1 MTSED
6 TNAQL
11 LDENPN
17 APICKGCNCV
27 LVGNEH
33 MWKRDGSDIYCCA
46 TCYHAARKDGGK

>member
-17 APICKGCNCV
+17 APICKGCNCTQEEV
-27 LVGNEH
+27 
-33 MWKRDGSDIYCCA
+33 R
-46 TCYHAARKDGGK
+46 

>member
-17 APICKGCNCV
+17 APICKGV
-27 LVGNEH
+27 QL
-33 MWKRDGSDIYCCA
+33 R
-46 TCYHAARKDGGK
+46 ARRK